1 MNKLV
6 LRLQR
11 EAELIASRYPC
22 PSFYLQFKAPLALAR
37 KIFFSHPLLLTLRDR
52 VRPLLQEGL
61 GHGMHHSTRVSIESA
76 ALISV
81 ELAADPQDAAR
92 VEKLMLLGLV
102 AGLLHDISRGQEH
115 HAKVGARAAE
125 PILIELALEKE
136 EIDCVCQAIRNH
148 EAFVTPRVCRRPSFQ
163 LISDCLYDADKFRWG
178 PDNFTHTLW
187 CLMNHFSLTPEELIK
202 RFPWGVTGMMRIADT
217 FRTSTGRQFG
227 PEIIETGIEIGK
239 EIYRYLVQNFG
250 ESNHGK

>member
-22 PSFYLQFKAPLALAR
+22 PSFYVQFKAPLALAR
-37 KIFFSHPLLLTLRDR
+37 KMFFSHPLVLELRER
-52 VRPLLQEGL
+52 VRPRLQEGL

-81 ELAADPQDAAR
+81 ELTAEPQNAGR
-92 VEKLMLLGLV
+92 VERLMLLGLV
-102 AGLLHDISRGQEH
+102 AGLLHDISRGQEN
-115 HAKVGARAAE
+115 HAEVGARAAA
-125 PILIELALEKE
+125 PLLIELDLADE
-136 EIDCVCQAIRNH
+136 EIDCICQAIRNH
-148 EAFVTPRVCRRPSFQ
+148 EAFVTPTTCRRPSFQ

-187 CLMNHFSLTPEELIK
+187 CMMNHFELTPEQLIS
-202 RFPWGVTGMMRIADT
+202 RFPWGVTGMLRIADT
-217 FRTSTGRQFG
+217 FRTATGRQFG

-250 ESNHGK
+250 EASHGK